1 MKSIL
6 GLDLGT
12 TSIGWALVKESE
24 NDNEKSEIVKL
35 GVRLVP
41 LTTDERI
48 DFEKGKSI
56 TTNADRTSKRSMR
69 RNLQRYKLR
78 REALVSELKKEHWI
92 DEGYRFSEEGPGS
105 TFSTLRLR
113 AKAAEEEI
121 SLQDLA
127 KVLLQINKKRGYKS
141 SRKLNSAE
149 DGQAIDG
156 MSVAKVLYD
165 RGLTPGEYVYQR
177 MLDGQYVIPEFYK
190 SDLQAE
196 FDKIWNLQKSYYPEL
211 TAELYDKLTGKN
223 KSQTWAIC
231 RDELGV
237 QGFKSSFTGK
247 ERLKEAYFNRQQAS
261 RQKVDLEVLT
271 CVLQDINGQKAS
283 LSGLLSAISDR
294 SKELYFNRMTVGQM
308 LVRQIQ
314 EAPNLS
320 LRNTVFYRQDYI
332 DEFEKIWFVQS
343 RFHPELTPELKK
355 KLKDIIIFYQRPL
368 KSQKGLISL
377 CEFESREVDISV
389 DGVIKKKK
397 IGPRVC
403 PRSSPLFQEFKVYQT
418 VNNIIVNGE
427 PLDDNDREKLVG
439 ELAFREKMKGQ
450 DVLKLLYKTSK
461 GMRIN
466 FEEVEGNRTMATI
479 LKACEKIVEGL
490 GYDTRDLSKITA
502 SEKVSRIEE
511 IFAKE
516 GFKSDFLHF
525 DSSLPSPEFESQAS
539 YSLWHLLYSYE
550 NDKSVSGN
558 ESLVE
563 KIKKLCSMDEASAK
577 ILSGCTF
584 LSDYGSLSARAMRKI
599 LPYMKDGLEY
609 SAACAMAGYRHSKRS
624 LTKEEL
630 DSRVYVD
637 RLELLPKNSLRNPVV
652 EKILNQMINVVNSVV
667 DTYGKPDEIRIEMA
681 RELKKSA
688 SEREK
693 AQKDIAAASKA
704 NESIVELLKKGPFYI
719 SNPTR
724 SDIVRY
730 RLYKE
735 LESNAYRTLY
745 SNTYIPA
752 ERLFSKD
759 FDIEHIIYSS
769 SPSF

>member
-41 LTTDERI
+41 LTADERT

-56 TTNADRTSKRSMR
+56 TTNAYRTSKRSMR

-177 MLDGQYVIPEFYK
+177 MLDGQYVVPEFYK

-211 TAELYDKLTGKN
+211 TAELYDKLTDKN

-271 CVLQDINGQKAS
+271 CVLQDING
-283 LSGLLSAISDR
+283 
-294 SKELYFNRMTVGQM
+294 
-308 LVRQIQ
+308 
-314 EAPNLS
+314 
-320 LRNTVFYRQDYI
+320 
-332 DEFEKIWFVQS
+332 
-343 RFHPELTPELKK
+343 
-355 KLKDIIIFYQRPL
+355 
-368 KSQKGLISL
+368 
-377 CEFESREVDISV
+377 
-389 DGVIKKKK
+389 
-397 IGPRVC
+397 
-403 PRSSPLFQEFKVYQT
+403 
-418 VNNIIVNGE
+418 
-427 PLDDNDREKLVG
+427 
-439 ELAFREKMKGQ
+439 
-450 DVLKLLYKTSK
+450 
-461 GMRIN
+461 
-466 FEEVEGNRTMATI
+466 
-479 LKACEKIVEGL
+479 
-490 GYDTRDLSKITA
+490 
-502 SEKVSRIEE
+502 
-511 IFAKE
+511 
-516 GFKSDFLHF
+516 
-525 DSSLPSPEFESQAS
+525 
-539 YSLWHLLYSYE
+539 
-550 NDKSVSGN
+550 
-558 ESLVE
+558 
-563 KIKKLCSMDEASAK
+563 
-577 ILSGCTF
+577 
-584 LSDYGSLSARAMRKI
+584 
-599 LPYMKDGLEY
+599 
-609 SAACAMAGYRHSKRS
+609 
-624 LTKEEL
+624 
-630 DSRVYVD
+630 
-637 RLELLPKNSLRNPVV
+637 
-652 EKILNQMINVVNSVV
+652 
-667 DTYGKPDEIRIEMA
+667 
-681 RELKKSA
+681 
-688 SEREK
+688 
-693 AQKDIAAASKA
+693 
-704 NESIVELLKKGPFYI
+704 
-719 SNPTR
+719 
-724 SDIVRY
+724 
-730 RLYKE
+730 
-735 LESNAYRTLY
+735 
-745 SNTYIPA
+745 
-752 ERLFSKD
+752 
-759 FDIEHIIYSS
+759 
-769 SPSF
+769 

>member
-41 LTTDERI
+41 LTTDERT

-69 RNLQRYKLR
+69 CNLQRYKLR

-261 RQKVDLEVLT
+261 KQKVDLEVLT

-294 SKELYFNRMTVGQM
+294 SKELYFNRMTVGQK

-314 EAPNLS
+314 EDPNRS

-332 DEFEKIWFVQS
+332 DEFEKIWSVQS

-418 VNNIIVNGE
+418 VNNILVNGE

-439 ELAFREKMKGQ
+439 ELAFREKMKWQ

-490 GYDTRDLSKITA
+490 GYDTGDLSKITA

-558 ESLVE
+558 ESLIE

-735 LESNAYRTLY
+735 L
-745 SNTYIPA
+745 
-752 ERLFSKD
+752 
-759 FDIEHIIYSS
+759 
-769 SPSF
+769 

>member
-41 LTTDERI
+41 LTTDERT

-69 RNLQRYKLR
+69 CNLQRYKLR

-261 RQKVDLEVLT
+261 KQKVDLEVLT

-294 SKELYFNRMTVGQM
+294 SKELYFNRMTVGQK

-314 EAPNLS
+314 EDPNRS

-332 DEFEKIWFVQS
+332 DEFEKIWSVQS

-418 VNNIIVNGE
+418 VNNILVNGE

-439 ELAFREKMKGQ
+439 ELAFREKMKWQ

-461 GMRIN
+461 GMRLN

-490 GYDTRDLSKITA
+490 GYDTGDLSKITA

-558 ESLVE
+558 ESLIE

-735 LESNAYRTLY
+735 L
-745 SNTYIPA
+745 
-752 ERLFSKD
+752 
-759 FDIEHIIYSS
+759 
-769 SPSF
+769 

>member
-41 LTTDERI
+41 LTADERTN
-48 DFEKGKSI
+48 FEKGKSI

-165 RGLTPGEYVYQR
+165 KGLTPGEYVYQR
-177 MLDGQYVIPEFYK
+177 MLDGQYVVPEFYK

-196 FDKIWNLQKSYYPEL
+196 FNKIWNLQKSYYPEL
-211 TAELYDKLTGKN
+211 TAELYDKLTDKN

-314 EAPNLS
+314 EDPNLS

-332 DEFEKIWFVQS
+332 DEFEKIWSVQS

-418 VNNIIVNGE
+418 VNNILVNGE

-490 GYDTRDLSKITA
+490 GYDTGDLSKITA

-550 NDKSVSGN
+550 NDKFVSGN
-558 ESLVE
+558 ESLIE

-652 EKILNQMINVVNSVV
+652 EKILNQMIKCGEFRCR
-667 DTYGKPDEIRIEMA
+667 YIRQA
-681 RELKKSA
+681 
-688 SEREK
+688 
-693 AQKDIAAASKA
+693 
-704 NESIVELLKKGPFYI
+704 G
-719 SNPTR
+719 
-724 SDIVRY
+724 
-730 RLYKE
+730 
-735 LESNAYRTLY
+735 
-745 SNTYIPA
+745 
-752 ERLFSKD
+752 
-759 FDIEHIIYSS
+759 
-769 SPSF
+769 